1 MTEQLDASYLIEVRG
16 DEVLRIRDD
25 LDDAVNRAVN
35 HAIKIGR
42 HGVLITQR
50 SYTPVMSRC
59 PGRRM
64 PAIERE
70 PTQEMPNS
78 FGSSPR
84 KSTT

>member
-50 SYTPVMSRC
+50 SYTHYTVALSEEVPY
-59 PGRRM
+59 GQTH
-64 PAIERE
+64 ERWLNE
-70 PTQEMPNS
+70 HADAADVS
-78 FGSSPR
+78 
-84 KSTT
+84 